1 MPRETRL
8 EWNADAWSLS
18 SLPAL
23 RARVPDPLVESLLGN
38 PRLRLEAARRA
49 TPAARRGPPLE
60 LTVRVPRAESASVL
74 ARLSSLYE
82 GRIYAFNHP
91 TVGTTPLENARAFLD
106 AMPARVSC
114 LDFLTHSRGGVV
126 LRALAEHPSL
136 AKERARKL
144 EISHAVLVAAPN

>member
-23 RARVPDPLVESLLGN
+23 RARAADPLVESLLGN

-60 LTVRVPRAESASVL
+60 LTVRVPRAESAVVL
-74 ARLSSLYE
+74 ARLPSGAVTIHPARRERESARGRVLDFRVASGQSAARRSAEPSLRVFVLRVV
-82 GRIYAFNHP
+82 GRWTDRALP
-91 TVGTTPLENARAFLD
+91 DLARAWEET
-106 AMPARVSC
+106 R
-114 LDFLTHSRGGVV
+114 
-126 LRALAEHPSL
+126 
-136 AKERARKL
+136 
-144 EISHAVLVAAPN
+144 